1 MTWSE
6 RSEYATL
13 SMLLLP
19 GLAVFPPVTQW
30 HPSTALCHHS
40 LFPLPSCGQDGPG
53 DLLCFL
59 SLGARKLYS
68 GMLWGT
74 SWSFPCTVW
83 YAVTCQMYQSHGSSG
98 WETDLSIWMAL
109 LRKQCKETTSQGCSS
124 AHTHHLIADTGWL
137 PGFCPCF
144 TSEDSANHFT
154 AGLPDFVLKRK
165 RNAPPVRWHYNK
177 QDQLRSGLKNHPLL
191 ALDW

>member
-40 LFPLPSCGQDGPG
+40 LFPLPSCGQNGPG

-109 LRKQCKETTSQGCSS
+109 LRKIAKKQHLKAAPQHTLTTSL
-124 AHTHHLIADTGWL
+124 LIQADYLGSVLASLLRTVR
-137 PGFCPCF
+137 
-144 TSEDSANHFT
+144 TIS
-154 AGLPDFVLKRK
+154 LPDCLILSWRE
-165 RNAPPVRWHYNK
+165 RGM
-177 QDQLRSGLKNHPLL
+177 LLLSGGTITSKTN
-191 ALDW
+191 WEVV